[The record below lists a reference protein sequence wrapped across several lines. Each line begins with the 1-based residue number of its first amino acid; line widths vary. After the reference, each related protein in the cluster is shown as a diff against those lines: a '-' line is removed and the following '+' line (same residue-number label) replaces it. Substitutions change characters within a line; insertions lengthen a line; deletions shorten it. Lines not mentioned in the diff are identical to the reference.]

1 MPNSRASGR
10 VAFLFVLY
18 VLSFVG
24 VILGGMTGNGPVY
37 GLNINTNYV
46 PAGSNIVGV
55 GTAVVPTSN
64 LVGGGD
70 LASVVRAAA
79 DTWEALILDDFT
91 LTLNFG
97 WYPTS
102 PFSNLAF
109 HQGVNA
115 GGIPN
120 REKVGSLAFNSASS
134 AALFL
139 DPTPESN
146 EEFVFNWQAFGN
158 YGGGS
163 VETRRDFSGATPETL
178 SSHDMYSS
186 ALHEIGH
193 ALGLS
198 DWSFFNTET
207 VDGDIDVGLAP
218 FSGTTLPM
226 NQTHLGIAGPV
237 MSFAGRPAGTR
248 RDITQ
253 VDLLAVCQL
262 SHFTQCNLDLRP
274 TGPSGDFDED
284 GDVDGKDFLDW
295 QRGLSGS
302 PQSSS
307 DLAAWEASY
316 GAPSSVATSSVATNG
331 TVPEPTSLFLTALAL
346 ATFAVSSLLPRH
358 PQATV

>member
-1 MPNSRASGR
+1 MQNSRAS
-10 VAFLFVLY
+10 VHVVFLLAFHI
-18 VLSFVG
+18 LSFAG
-24 VILGGMTGNGPVY
+24 VILGSMTGNGPVY

-46 PAGSNIVGV
+46 PAGSNIPSV
-55 GTAVVPTSN
+55 GTAEVPTSN

-70 LASVVRAAA
+70 LVSVVRAAA
-79 DTWEALILDDFT
+79 DAWEALILDDFT
-91 LTLNFG
+91 LTVNFG

-109 HQGVNA
+109 HQGVMA

-120 REKVGSLAFNSASS
+120 REKVASLAFNSASS
-134 AALFL
+134 TALFL
-139 DPTPESN
+139 DPTPETN

-163 VETRRDFSGATPETL
+163 VETRRDFSGVTSVTV
-178 SSHDMYSS
+178 SSYDMYSS

-198 DWSFFNTET
+198 NWSFFNTET
-207 VDGDIDVGLAP
+207 ADGDIDVGLAP
-218 FSGTTLPM
+218 FSGTALPM
-226 NQTHLGIAGPV
+226 KKTHLEIAGPV
-237 MSFAGRPAGTR
+237 MSSAGRPIGTR

-302 PQSSS
+302 PKSST

-316 GAPSSVATSSVATNG
+316 GSPFSVASSVTTSR

-346 ATFAVSSLLPRH
+346 ATLAVSSLLPRR